1 MKFNSSV
8 LRALLCA
15 SVVFAFANSAAAD
28 DRKDEAHRV
37 QASADVLNEIMAAP
51 DKGIPQE
58 IMESAVCVAVVPA
71 LKKGGF
77 VVGAEYGKGVASCK
91 NAEGWSAPAPFKVVG
106 GSWGLQ
112 IGGEAVDL
120 VMLVMNNNGME
131 KLLSS
136 KFKLGADASVAAG
149 PVGRHVEGETDWKMR
164 AEVLTYS
171 RARGVFAGL
180 TLNGAVIEQDHDA
193 TRAFYG
199 EDAKFAAILHGQVP
213 PPAGSQP
220 FLAAVRKL
228 SARAEAAKINEK
240 ESKEVDAQK

>member
-1 MKFNSSV
+1 MSDRNSILKIALGVAV
-8 LRALLCA
+8 LLAT
-15 SVVFAFANSAAAD
+15 ANPGWAAQ
-28 DRKDEAHRV
+28 DRDEEVKRV
-37 QASADVLNEIMAAP
+37 KASADVLNEIMAAP
-51 DKGIPQE
+51 DKGIPE
-58 IMESAVCVAVVPA
+58 DVMESAVCVGVAPS

-77 VVGAEYGKGVASCK
+77 VFGAEYGKGVATCRTA
-91 NAEGWSAPAPFKVVG
+91 NGWSAPAPFKVVG

-120 VMLVMNNNGME
+120 VMLIMNHDGME

-149 PVGRHVEGETDWKMR
+149 PVGRHAEGETDWKMR

-180 TLNGAVIEQDHDA
+180 TVNGAVIQQDDDA

-199 EDAKFAAILHGQVP
+199 HETSLRDILQGTAAA
-213 PPAGSQP
+213 PAGSED
-220 FLAAVRKL
+220 FLSAVRKF
-228 SARAEAAKINEK
+228 SAKAEAAKMNDHK
-240 ESKEVDAQK
+240 TDGQR